1 VSGVRGV
8 RGSIWRQ
15 VPLLLWL
22 VVLWTLLWDR
32 VSALSIV
39 TGVLLAL
46 LVTRVFYLP
55 PVELPGRV
63 NPLGVLAFL
72 VRFVFDLVRASFQ
85 VAWLALDPRSV
96 PTSSIVA
103 VQLSTKSDL
112 SLTLTALAVSLVPGS
127 LVVEADRQDDILYL
141 HVLGTET
148 PDDVERARAD
158 VLAVEERIVRAI
170 GSRDDVRRVNDS
182 RAARSLPPL
191 VSGRLQ
197 RAWEA
202 RHPALAPEEYPSS
215 GVYPDDLEASDAPGT
230 STGASTAASP
240 AEEGGTRP

>member
-1 VSGVRGV
+1 MSGM

-15 VPLLLWL
+15 LPLLVWL
-22 VVLWTLLWDR
+22 VVLWLFLWDQ
-32 VSALSIV
+32 VSVLSIV
-39 TGVLLAL
+39 TGLLLAL

-55 PVELPGRV
+55 PVELPDRV
-63 NPLGVLAFL
+63 NPLGVLGFV
-72 VRFVFDLVRASFQ
+72 VRFVIDLVRASFQ
-85 VAWLALDPRSV
+85 VGWLAIDPRGV

-148 PDDVERARAD
+148 SADVEKARAD

-170 GSRDDVRRVNDS
+170 GSRDDVRRVNLS
-182 RAARSLPPL
+182 RAERSLAPI
-191 VSGRLQ
+191 VSGRWQ
-197 RAWEA
+197 TAWEEK
-202 RHPALAPEEYPSS
+202 HPVIPVEQYPSE
-215 GVYPDDLEASDAPGT
+215 GIYPE
-230 STGASTAASP
+230 
-240 AEEGGTRP
+240 

>member
-1 VSGVRGV
+1 MSGM

-15 VPLLLWL
+15 LPLLVWL
-22 VVLWTLLWDR
+22 VVLWLFLWDQ
-32 VSALSIV
+32 VSVLSIV
-39 TGVLLAL
+39 TGLLLAL

-55 PVELPGRV
+55 PVELPDRV
-63 NPLGVLAFL
+63 NPLGVLVFV
-72 VRFVFDLVRASFQ
+72 VRFVIDLVRASFQ
-85 VAWLALDPRSV
+85 VGWLAIDPRGV

-148 PDDVERARAD
+148 SADVEKARAD

-170 GSRDDVRRVNDS
+170 GSRDDVRRVNLS
-182 RAARSLPPL
+182 RAERSLPPI
-191 VSGRLQ
+191 VSGRWQ
-197 RAWEA
+197 TAWEEK
-202 RHPALAPEEYPSS
+202 HPVIPVEQYPSE
-215 GVYPDDLEASDAPGT
+215 GIYPE
-230 STGASTAASP
+230 
-240 AEEGGTRP
+240 

>member
-1 VSGVRGV
+1 MSGV

-22 VVLWTLLWDR
+22 VVLWTLLWDQ
-32 VSALSIV
+32 VSVLSVV
-39 TGVLLAL
+39 TGILLAL

-55 PVELPGRV
+55 PVELPGRLD
-63 NPLGVLAFL
+63 PLGL
-72 VRFVFDLVRASFQ
+72 VVFVGRFVFDLVRASFQ
-85 VAWLALDPRSV
+85 VAWLAVDPRRV

-148 PDDVERARAD
+148 QADIEKARAD
-158 VLAVEERIVRAI
+158 VVAVEERIVRAI
-170 GSRDDVRRVNDS
+170 GSRDDVRRVNLA
-182 RAARSLPPL
+182 RADRSLPPIT
-191 VSGRLQ
+191 SSRRQ
-197 RAWEA
+197 RAWES
-202 RHPALAPEEYPSS
+202 RHPVIAVDEYPS
-215 GVYPDDLEASDAPGT
+215 
-230 STGASTAASP
+230 
-240 AEEGGTRP
+240 EGGYPQ

>member
-1 VSGVRGV
+1 MSGV

-22 VVLWTLLWDR
+22 VVLWSLLWDQ
-32 VSALSIV
+32 VSVLSVV
-39 TGVLLAL
+39 TGILLAL

-55 PVELPGRV
+55 PVELSGRV
-63 NPLGVLAFL
+63 NPPGL
-72 VRFVFDLVRASFQ
+72 VVFIGRFVFDLVRASFQ
-85 VAWLALDPRSV
+85 VAWLAIDPRRV

-141 HVLGTET
+141 HVLGT
-148 PDDVERARAD
+148 DSLADVEKARAD

-170 GSRDDVRRVNDS
+170 GSRDDVRRVNLA
-182 RAARSLPPL
+182 RAERSLGPI
-191 VSGRLQ
+191 VAGRRQ
-197 RAWEA
+197 RAWED
-202 RHPALAPEEYPSS
+202 RHPVVPVEQMEL
-215 GVYPDDLEASDAPGT
+215 
-230 STGASTAASP
+230 
-240 AEEGGTRP
+240 AEERASEGGYPE

>member
-1 VSGVRGV
+1 MSGM

-15 VPLLLWL
+15 LPLLVWL
-22 VVLWTLLWDR
+22 VVLWLFLWDQ
-32 VSALSIV
+32 VSVLSIV
-39 TGVLLAL
+39 TGLLLAL

-55 PVELPGRV
+55 PVELPDRV
-63 NPLGVLAFL
+63 NPLGVLGFV
-72 VRFVFDLVRASFQ
+72 VRFVIDLVRSSFQ
-85 VAWLALDPRSV
+85 VGWLAIDPRGV

-148 PDDVERARAD
+148 SADVEKARAD

-170 GSRDDVRRVNDS
+170 GSRDDVRRVNLS
-182 RAARSLPPL
+182 RAERSLAPI
-191 VSGRLQ
+191 VSGRWQ
-197 RAWEA
+197 TAWEEK
-202 RHPALAPEEYPSS
+202 HPVIPVEQYPSE
-215 GVYPDDLEASDAPGT
+215 GIYPE
-230 STGASTAASP
+230 
-240 AEEGGTRP
+240 

>member
-1 VSGVRGV
+1 MRGV

-22 VVLWTLLWDR
+22 VVLWTLLWDQ
-32 VSALSIV
+32 VSVLSIV
-39 TGVLLAL
+39 TGLVLAL

-63 NPLGVLAFL
+63 NPIGL
-72 VRFVFDLVRASFQ
+72 VVFVGHFVFDLVRASFL
-85 VAWLALDPRSV
+85 VAWLAIDPRRV

-141 HVLGTET
+141 HVLGTEALA
-148 PDDVERARAD
+148 DVEKARVD
-158 VLAVEERIVRAI
+158 VLAVEDRIVRAI
-170 GSRDDVRRVNDS
+170 GSRDDVRRVNMS
-182 RAARSLPPL
+182 RAERSLAPI
-191 VSGRLQ
+191 VTSRGQ
-197 RAWEA
+197 RRWEE
-202 RHPALAPEEYPSS
+202 RHPVVP
-215 GVYPDDLEASDAPGT
+215 LEQYT
-230 STGASTAASP
+230 S
-240 AEEGGTRP
+240 EGGYPA